1 MVRTLSNDKIDKK
14 IDIEV
19 NDKTNF
25 KVEKNNKKVI
35 DNNEDV
41 KTNFKEELK
50 KRTEIV
56 TGYIK
61 EYMPREE
68 GYQKTLFEAMN
79 YSLDAGGKRLRPV
92 LVYEF
97 SRVFGKKRNE
107 LEKDKII
114 SEKNNKLGEKTN
126 IYEKNDVVAPFCA
139 AIEMIHTYSL
149 IHDDLPALDNDDL
162 RRSRPTNHK
171 VFGEAMAILAGD
183 GLLNHAHEIM
193 LNSCLDGDINKIRA
207 AHAISS
213 GAGIY
218 GMIGGQVV
226 DVESEGKK
234 IDIDKLNFIHNY
246 KTAAMIV
253 GSCLAGA
260 YLGGAS
266 EDEIQK
272 VKDYALSIGLAFQIE
287 DDILDIIGD
296 EKKLGKKIGSDIAN
310 EKATYPSLLGMEE
323 SLKIARKLV
332 ENAKNAIATL
342 DIDGSFLMDLA
353 DYIVSRDH

>member
-1 MVRTLSNDKIDKK
+1 MVRALSNSKIDKEIK
-14 IDIEV
+14 DNNDDI
-19 NDKTNF
+19 KTNF
-25 KVEKNNKKVI
+25 K
-35 DNNEDV
+35 D
-41 KTNFKEELK
+41 ELK
-50 KRTEIV
+50 KRTNIV
-56 TGYIK
+56 TEYIK
-61 EYMPREE
+61 SFMPKEE

-97 SRVFGKKRNE
+97 SRVFGKS
-107 LEKDKII
+107 LD
-114 SEKNNKLGEKTN
+114 
-126 IYEKNDVVAPFCA
+126 VAPFCA

-193 LNSCLDGDINKIRA
+193 LNSCLDGDIKKIKA

-260 YLGGAS
+260 YLGGAGE
-266 EDEIQK
+266 EDIKK

-310 EKATYPSLLGMEE
+310 EKATYPSLLGMQE
-323 SLKIARKLV
+323 SVKIARELV
-332 ENAKNAIATL
+332 EKAKKAILDL
-342 DIDGSFLMDLA
+342 DIDGSFLIDLA